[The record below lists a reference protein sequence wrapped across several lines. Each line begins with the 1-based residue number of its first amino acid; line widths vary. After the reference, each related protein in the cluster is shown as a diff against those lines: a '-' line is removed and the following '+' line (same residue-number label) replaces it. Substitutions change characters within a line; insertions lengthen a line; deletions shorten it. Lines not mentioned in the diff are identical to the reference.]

1 MAEDPSDIGGQ
12 SNSLSGE
19 EIFSLAR
26 YASLSTNSVT
36 SAFLLFLELVLA
48 SITAVI
54 ICSGVMIFFS
64 RSILACIAAK
74 LTRSGQRGEM

>member
-26 YASLSTNSVT
+26 YDSLSTNSVT

-64 RSILACIAAK
+64 SSTLACIAAK